1 MDKQLLK
8 ILPTLLKNSQ
18 ISCVGWLFSKRGAR
32 ATIMFSCATLVMK
45 SAFCRQIMK
54 QKVKNEWIKRKWTNS
69 HPLHTSSF
77 MILTVLLSFRPVINI
92 KHQITNNNSLN
103 FFHICTHCN
112 VESQSIA
119 INKLT
124 QLCLKNFWS
133 FQSDKQLIITAQE
146 PILVQLCKHLI
157 KY

>member
-54 QKVKNEWIKRKWTNS
+54 QKVKYEWIKRKWTSS
-69 HPLHTSSF
+69 HSLHPSSF
-77 MILTVLLSFRPVINI
+77 MILMVLLSFHPVINI
-92 KHQITNNNSLN
+92 KHQITNNNSLI
-103 FFHICTHCN
+103 FFTFALTAMWKVN
-112 VESQSIA
+112 PLQSTNSQT
-119 INKLT
+119 L
-124 QLCLKNFWS
+124 LKNFWS